1 MIIVLM
7 IFVLRVLVDLNG
19 LNHKLGEI
27 MVGNYVDE
35 ETGEIWCITLLA
47 EQRDTNRKLDKIIEL
62 LSNNQQ

>member
-1 MIIVLM
+1 M
-7 IFVLRVLVDLNG
+7 DLNG